1 MQEISKSRLRRYK
14 TMRLLFLCDKDFN
27 NLLSELDFTKIELV
41 NVVQYLEKNRLI
53 KKKENV
59 YSLTKRGKIRLAY
72 WEWRWQLYTCWKTPW
87 SDSFNEPYYE
97 AMKKIIIEDL
107 KLPT

>member
-1 MQEISKSRLRRYK
+1 
-14 TMRLLFLCDKDFN
+14 MRLLFLCDKDFN
-27 NLLSELDFTKIELV
+27 NLLSELDLAKIELV

-53 KKKENV
+53 KKKMNEDRFV

-87 SDSFNEPYYE
+87 SDSFNDFYYE
-97 AMKKIIIEDL
+97 EMKRIIIEDL
-107 KLPT
+107 RLPT